1 MNAIAAKGNSWWATY
16 LKGAIFLL
24 PAFALWTLAV
34 IFIFPKLQQICADAG
49 GLPVPGFLR
58 TMVAVTDHG
67 VLLLFA
73 AAVVAAMLEW
83 FSAGWARYRKIVTGV
98 AVFLLN
104 SAILSSFFAM
114 LVSFA
119 VVAPAL
125 IHAGK

>member
-1 MNAIAAKGNSWWATY
+1 MNATAAKANSWWATY

-49 GLPVPGFLR
+49 GQPVPGFLQ
-58 TMVAVTDHG
+58 TMVVVTDHG
-67 VLLLFA
+67 ILFLFA
-73 AAVVAAMLEW
+73 LAALIGSLEW
-83 FSAGWARYRKIVTGV
+83 FAAGWGRYRKVVTGV

-104 SAILSSFFAM
+104 SVILSSFFAM

-125 IHAGK
+125 IHVGK